1 MDKNVN
7 RKIKELADKYNL
19 NLVLLF
25 GSQVTGK
32 THSES
37 DFDVAYMSNKK
48 LSFNDEVKLN
58 TNLTEIF
65 ENDQVSLVNLKTA
78 SPLLTKLITDN
89 CIVLY
94 EREKYVFSN
103 LLTYVLRTYEE
114 ARPLFEL
121 RRHYIEHKIRQYQN
135 A

>member
-114 ARPLFEL
+114 ARPLF
-121 RRHYIEHKIRQYQN
+121 
-135 A
+135 